1 MGKKERINKWT
12 VVGGDEK
19 NIQFNKLRRRAGVR
33 INILNL
39 NSEKSFS
46 GGRWEC
52 EKQIDIWSMSM
63 ACENNSKTPPQQI
76 NYDLQGKLKSYQ
88 SRNFIVNDDTKRF
101 EWRRKTMQSPR
112 RKKKRTEPVVK
123 ICNCDPLSS
132 FLLPSTR
139 FQLCLK
145 VDKEKKREEWILTW
159 KTVIFDHC
167 FTLETLGW
175 LNGDRSC

>member
-52 EKQIDIWSMSM
+52 EKQIDI
-63 ACENNSKTPPQQI
+63 
-76 NYDLQGKLKSYQ
+76 
-88 SRNFIVNDDTKRF
+88 
-101 EWRRKTMQSPR
+101 
-112 RKKKRTEPVVK
+112 
-123 ICNCDPLSS
+123 
-132 FLLPSTR
+132 
-139 FQLCLK
+139 
-145 VDKEKKREEWILTW
+145 
-159 KTVIFDHC
+159 
-167 FTLETLGW
+167 
-175 LNGDRSC
+175 